1 MAANVN
7 EVRGGGCFVVAFD
20 VALDAEDIAIA
31 YYNSFSPWHNA
42 NAIQ

>member
-7 EVRGGGCFVVAFD
+7 EVRGGGCFVVA
-20 VALDAEDIAIA
+20 VDAEDIAIA